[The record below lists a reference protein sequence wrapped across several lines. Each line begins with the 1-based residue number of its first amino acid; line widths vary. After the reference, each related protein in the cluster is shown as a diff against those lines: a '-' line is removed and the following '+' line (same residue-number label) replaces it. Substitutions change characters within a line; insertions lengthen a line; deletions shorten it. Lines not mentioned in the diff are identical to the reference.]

1 MINFLDLKQINAP
14 YHDDIKQAVCKVIDS
29 GRYIQGSELK
39 SFEMEFAEYCGVK
52 HCVGVGNGLDAL
64 SLTLRG
70 WKELGKLSDGDEII
84 VPANTYIASV
94 LAITDNRLIPVLVDP
109 DPDTFNLRAE
119 DIEAN
124 ITPRT
129 KAILVVHLYG
139 QIAEMTS
146 IVKIANCYKLLVLE
160 DAAQAHGASLGGLKT
175 GNWGNAAGFSFYPG
189 KTLGALGDAGAITT
203 NDDEF
208 VQIVK
213 ALGNYGSHEKY
224 QHTYQGVNSRL
235 DEIQAAILRIKLR
248 KLNAEIKIR
257 KKIASEYINNIH
269 NEEIKLPKIITDS
282 SWHLFVIKSQR
293 RDALQKYLLENGIQT
308 LIHYPIPPH
317 KQTAYSALTSKSYPI
332 TESISNEVLSL
343 PISPTMADNEIQT
356 VIDAVNNFR

>member
-1 MINFLDLKQINAP
+1 MINFLDLKQVNAQ
-14 YHDDIKQAVCKVIDS
+14 YYDDIKQAVCKVIDS

-39 SFEMEFAEYCGVK
+39 LFEIEFAEYCGVK

-64 SLTLRG
+64 SLTLRA

-119 DIEAN
+119 DIETH
-124 ITPRT
+124 ITTRT

-146 IVKIANCYKLLVLE
+146 ITKLANCYKLLVLE
-160 DAAQAHGASLGGLKT
+160 DAAQAHGASLAGVKT
-175 GNWGNAAGFSFYPG
+175 GNWGDAAGFSFYPG
-189 KTLGALGDAGAITT
+189 KTLGALGDAGAITS

-208 VQIVK
+208 VQTVK
-213 ALGNYGSHEKY
+213 ALGNYGSHERY
-224 QHTYQGVNSRL
+224 QHVYQGVNSRL

-257 KKIASEYINNIH
+257 KKIASEYIHNIQ
-269 NEEIKLPKIITDS
+269 NEKIKLPKIITDS
-282 SWHLFVIKSQR
+282 SWHLFVIRSER
-293 RDALQKYLLENGIQT
+293 RDELQKYLLENGIQT

-317 KQTAYSALTSKSYPI
+317 KQIAYSALTSKSYPI

-343 PISPTMADNEIQT
+343 PISPTMTEKQT
-356 VIDAVNNFR
+356 HTIIDFVNNFR